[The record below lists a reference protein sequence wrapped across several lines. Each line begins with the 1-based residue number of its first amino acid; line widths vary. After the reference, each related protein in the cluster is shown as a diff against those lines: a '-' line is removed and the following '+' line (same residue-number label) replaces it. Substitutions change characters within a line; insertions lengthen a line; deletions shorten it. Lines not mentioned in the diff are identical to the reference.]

1 MKKKQSSRLSTITLT
16 FVFSLLSFKCKTDQA
31 SVTIPD
37 DSQLEKVE
45 VQVRETIRRM
55 ADSVLTNPNDAQYWA
70 DYAMLLDI
78 HDFTAEG
85 LIAYQEAERLDK
97 TNFRWPLFHAIS
109 LQSLGDKKN
118 LELYK
123 KSMKIDSG
131 YTPIYS
137 LYGKALYDY
146 GHIDSSIVYFL
157 KAMRKIPCSI
167 TALNYLAKTY
177 LIENRFDLANLI
189 LIKMKECG
197 STGKTY
203 YTLLSELERKK
214 GNTTLSLDLATK
226 ASEMPVDSDIMYNP
240 IYDQVINMGI
250 SSAWYRYRAQK
261 YMDNQAYESAIK
273 EYIELI
279 KIKPLPDDHFNLG
292 LAYNMIG
299 QLTMAENH
307 YRICLSINP
316 HYGDAF
322 EKLAQISIDKSDMK
336 KYYFYL
342 NELGKIKSRTDI

>member
-1 MKKKQSSRLSTITLT
+1 
-16 FVFSLLSFKCKTDQA
+16 
-31 SVTIPD
+31 
-37 DSQLEKVE
+37 
-45 VQVRETIRRM
+45 
-55 ADSVLTNPNDAQYWA
+55 
-70 DYAMLLDI
+70 
-78 HDFTAEG
+78 
-85 LIAYQEAERLDK
+85 
-97 TNFRWPLFHAIS
+97 
-109 LQSLGDKKN
+109 
-118 LELYK
+118 
-123 KSMKIDSG
+123 MKIDSG

-137 LYGKALYDY
+137 LYGKALYEY

-157 KAMRKIPCSI
+157 KAMRKIPCST

-177 LIENRFDLANLI
+177 LIENQFDLADSI

-214 GNTTLSLDLATK
+214 DNATLSLDLATK
-226 ASEMPVDSDIMYNP
+226 ASAMPAARDIMYNP
-240 IYDQVINMGI
+240 IYDQVISMGI
-250 SSAWYRYRAQK
+250 SSAWYRYRAKK
-261 YMDNQAYESAIK
+261 YLDNQVYESAIK
-273 EYIELI
+273 EYTELI

-322 EKLAQISIDKSDMK
+322 EKLAQISRDKGDMK

-342 NELGKIKSRTDI
+342 NELGKIKSGAGI

>member
-1 MKKKQSSRLSTITLT
+1 MKKEQSSRLLSIFLT
-16 FVFSLLSFKCKTDQA
+16 FVFSLLFFKCKMDR
-31 SVTIPD
+31 VPLTIPH
-37 DSQLEKVE
+37 DSQLDKVE

-55 ADSVLTNPNDAQYWA
+55 ADSVSTNPDNAQYWA
-70 DYAMLLDI
+70 DYAMVLDI
-78 HDFTAEG
+78 HDFTSEA
-85 LIAYQEAERLDK
+85 LNAYQEAERLDK
-97 TNFRWPLFHAIS
+97 TDFRWPLFHAIA
-109 LQSLGDKKN
+109 LQSLGDKKT

-137 LYGKALYDY
+137 LYGKALYEY

-157 KAMRKIPCSI
+157 KAMRKIPCST

-177 LIENRFDLANLI
+177 LIENRFDLADSI
-189 LIKMKECG
+189 LIKMKKCG

-214 GNTTLSLDLATK
+214 GNATLSLDLATK
-226 ASEMPVDSDIMYNP
+226 ASDMPAASDIIYNP

-261 YMDNQAYESAIK
+261 YLDNQAYENAIK
-273 EYIELI
+273 EYTELI

-316 HYGDAF
+316 YYGDAF
-322 EKLAQISIDKSDMK
+322 EKLAQISRDKGDTK

-342 NELGKIKSRTDI
+342 NELGKIKSRAGI

>member
-1 MKKKQSSRLSTITLT
+1 MEKRQSSRLSSITLT
-16 FVFSLLSFKCKTDQA
+16 FVFSLLFFRCKMGQA
-31 SVTIPD
+31 QVIIPD
-37 DSQLEKVE
+37 DRQLDKVE

-55 ADSVLTNPNDAQYWA
+55 ADSVFTKPNGAQYWA
-70 DYAMLLDI
+70 DYAMVLDI
-78 HDFTAEG
+78 HDFTSEA
-85 LIAYQEAERLDK
+85 LNAYEEAERLDK
-97 TNFRWPLFHAIS
+97 TDFRWPLFQAIA

-137 LYGKALYDY
+137 LYGKALYEY
-146 GHIDSSIVYFL
+146 GHIDSSTVYFL
-157 KAMRKIPCSI
+157 KAMQKIPCST

-177 LIENRFDLANLI
+177 LIENRFDLVDSI

-197 STGKTY
+197 ATGKTY

-226 ASEMPVDSDIMYNP
+226 ASDMPADSDIMYNP

-250 SSAWYRYRAQK
+250 SSAWYRYRGQK
-261 YMDNQAYESAIK
+261 YLDDQAYESAIK
-273 EYIELI
+273 EYTELI
-279 KIKPLPDDHFNLG
+279 KIKPLPEDHFNLG

-299 QLTMAENH
+299 QLIMAENH
-307 YRICLSINP
+307 YSICLSINP
-316 HYGDAF
+316 HYDDAF
-322 EKLAQISIDKSDMK
+322 EKLAQISRDKGDMK

-342 NELGKIKSRTDI
+342 NERRKVKSGMGI